1 MPTVPHRSVAVPA
14 ATGRGSSERRASSD
28 TDRSLARE
36 GGTGRIRGV
45 IVAVLVGAFVLGQS
59 VTPAVA
65 DGITWTART
74 PAADIGWMSVAYG
87 DGLWVAVAETGSG
100 NRVMTSPDGI
110 SWTGRTSAPDDE
122 WESVAYGDGL
132 WVAVADQGPGT
143 RVMTSEDGITW
154 TARTPAAAFKNWRS
168 VAYGNELWVAVAE
181 SGGVMTSPDGITWT
195 ARTAAANNDWWSVA
209 YGNGLWVAVS
219 RNGSGNKVMTSEDG
233 ITWTTQAS
241 AADNNWRSVA
251 YGGGLWV
258 AVADSGTGNRV
269 MTSPDGITWTARTS
283 AADINWYSVAYGDG
297 LWVATATSGSGN
309 RVMTSPDGITWTT
322 RTSAADNRWYE
333 VAYGDGL
340 WVAVANNGSGNRVM
354 TSGAMNMAATPAV
367 VPPSVSCV
375 PSVPIVAEAVV
386 CSVTGGDP
394 GIDILW
400 RAAHDLVF
408 AEAGVTL
415 DSSGSGEFSFTVPAA
430 AVGSGLS
437 VELVEWTAPVSL
449 GVVGGPVPGSVPA
462 GDGPVPVWSLAL
474 LALVGVVLLR
484 RGMRA
489 QA

>member
-1 MPTVPHRSVAVPA
+1 MPTFPYRLSAVLAP
-14 ATGRGSSERRASSD
+14 TGRGTSGRRASSD
-28 TDRSLARE
+28 TDRGLTPER
-36 GGTGRIRGV
+36 GTGRIRGV
-45 IVAVLVGAFVLGQS
+45 IVAVLVATFVLGRT
-59 VTPAVA
+59 VAPASA

-74 PAADIGWMSVAYG
+74 PAADIGWMSIAYG

-110 SWTGRTSAPDDE
+110 SWTGRTSAADDS

-132 WVAVADQGPGT
+132 WVAVADQGSGS

-154 TARTPAAAFKNWRS
+154 TARTPAAAFKTWRS
-168 VAYGNELWVAVAE
+168 VAYGNRLWVAVGE
-181 SGGVMTSPDGITWT
+181 SGAVMTSPDGITWT
-195 ARTAAANNDWWSVA
+195 ARTAAVSNDWWSVA
-209 YGNGLWVAVS
+209 YGNSLWVAVS
-219 RNGSGNKVMTSEDG
+219 RNGSGNKVMTSPDG
-233 ITWTTQAS
+233 IAWTTRAS

-283 AADINWYSVAYGDG
+283 AAD
-297 LWVATATSGSGN
+297 
-309 RVMTSPDGITWTT
+309 
-322 RTSAADNRWYE
+322 NRWYE

-340 WVAVANNGSGNRVM
+340 WVAVANNGTGNRVM

-375 PSVPIVAEAVV
+375 PLVPGVGTVV
-386 CSVTGGDP
+386 TCTVTGGDA

-400 RAAHDLVF
+400 RAASGSVI

-415 DSSGSGEFSFTVPAA
+415 NESGSGEFSFAVPTA
-430 AVGSGLS
+430 AVGEDLT
-437 VELVEWTAPVSL
+437 VELVEWIAPVSL
-449 GVVGGPVPGSVPA
+449 GVVGGPVPTSVPS
-462 GDGPVPVWSLAL
+462 GEGPVPAWSLL
-474 LALVGVVLLR
+474 GIALVAFGLLR
-484 RGMRA
+484 RGVRTEA
-489 QA
+489 